1 MYQYDFHLLAYMK
14 KLLILLVIITMVSLQ
29 TSYSQDNSSS
39 YSTAIGVKLYPGTI
53 TLKRSIDGNKY
64 LEGQAAFFN
73 KGFRATVLYEFHND
87 INAVEGLRWYYGAGP
102 HLGFYNS
109 RYYNGN
115 TLLGV
120 DGILG
125 LDYKLSGT
133 PLNFSLDWQPSFEF
147 GDGSGF
153 DGWGGLAVR
162 IAF

>member
-1 MYQYDFHLLAYMK
+1 MGQGRFQRCENRYFKISLEDFKFVSVSFSFTCIHEKYTHPAFLYHSPLCTNLLFARR
-14 KLLILLVIITMVSLQ
+14 L
-29 TSYSQDNSSS
+29 
-39 YSTAIGVKLYPGTI
+39 TA
-53 TLKRSIDGNKY
+53 
-64 LEGQAAFFN
+64 
-73 KGFRATVLYEFHND
+73 LYEFHND
-87 INAVEGLRWYYGAGP
+87 INGAEGLRWYYGGGP

-109 RYYNGN
+109 KHYNGS

-120 DGILG
+120 DGVLG